1 MSRYILSLFFSAHY
15 CYVFQ
20 PYTNMVKALQKDI
33 ISCIFTGNMLLLQK
47 LHFLLFGFSIV
58 LPVCSN
64 ILVGNKARTRHLGQL
79 SNILNRMHCGIH
91 FIHAQTAEIV
101 LTHCPS
107 FFHVNKCVEKFY

>member
-1 MSRYILSLFFSAHY
+1 
-15 CYVFQ
+15 
-20 PYTNMVKALQKDI
+20 MVKALQKDI
-33 ISCIFTGNMLLLQK
+33 ISCIFTGNILILSEVADLQK
-47 LHFLLFGFSIV
+47 LHFLLFGFSIA

-64 ILVGNKARTRHLGQL
+64 ILVGNKACTRHLGQL

-101 LTHCPS
+101 LTHCTS